1 MPTRRWSA
9 ALVAAGLVT
18 GTLAACSSPGDNNNS
33 SSDSSSTNSSAPFK
47 IGVVI
52 PISGPLATTSTVY
65 QAVAKN
71 LGTSKIPGTETI
83 DGRKVQ
89 VIIRDDLGT
98 GPGTS
103 SAVRQL
109 IDSDKVNAIIGPLY
123 TTEAETAL
131 PLIKKANLL
140 EIALS
145 GCPSCG
151 DGSQYPTTFSVESDR
166 PSQMPPTVQRMK
178 SLGITKVAVL
188 EADDASGTAYS
199 DSFNSEAKSAGIDI
213 VKTVHFATASVDLGT
228 QAAQLK
234 SSGAQAVY
242 LATAVPSDVAN
253 AAKAMKEAQYQPYVF
268 GNAAAAVDI
277 VSQAAGADWSKKWAA
292 SGYGKNATRP
302 DPAPQATEFAKTMES
317 IVGKAGL
324 AAPIDLS
331 GGVLDAFYLIKRS
344 VEGTHSSAGDKDAAW
359 LEQNGYPDGI
369 KANYS
374 FTDTQHNGMK
384 ADQQALVQPGTN
396 VDGIPLRA
404 GESG

>member
-1 MPTRRWSA
+1 MPSRRWSA

-18 GTLAACSSPGDNNNS
+18 GTLAACSSPGDSNNNNS
-33 SSDSSSTNSSAPFK
+33 SSSNSSAPFK
-47 IGVVI
+47 IGVLL
-52 PISGPLATTSTVY
+52 PESGPLATTSTVY

-83 DGRKVQ
+83 DGRQVKVI
-89 VIIRDDLGT
+89 VRDDLGT
-98 GPGTS
+98 GPGTA
-103 SAVRQL
+103 SATRQL
-109 IDSDKVNAIIGPLY
+109 LDSDNVDAIIGPLY
-123 TTEAETAL
+123 TDEAESAL
-131 PLIKKANLL
+131 PLIKKANVLD
-140 EIALS
+140 ISLS
-145 GCPSCG
+145 GCPDCG
-151 DGSQYPTTFSVESDR
+151 DGSAYPTTFSVESDR
-166 PSQMPPTVQRMK
+166 PSQMASTTDQMK
-178 SLGITKVAVL
+178 KLGITKVAML
-188 EADDASGTAYS
+188 EADDASGTAYA
-199 DSFNSEAKSAGIDI
+199 DSFNTQAKSAGID
-213 VKTVHFATASVDLGT
+213 VVTTVHFATAAVDLGT

-253 AAKAMKEAQYQPYVF
+253 AAKAMKEATYEPYVF

-292 SGYGKNATRP
+292 SGYGKNTTRP
-302 DPAPQATEFAKTMES
+302 DPAPQATAFSKTMES
-317 IVGKAGL
+317 LVGKAGL

-331 GGVLDAFYLIKRS
+331 AGVLDAFYLIKRS
-344 VEGTHSSAGDKDAAW
+344 AEGTHATAGDKLATW
-359 LEQNGYPDGI
+359 LEQNGYPEGI

>member
-1 MPTRRWSA
+1 MPSRRWSA

-18 GTLAACSSPGDNNNS
+18 GTLAACSSPGDSNS
-33 SSDSSSTNSSAPFK
+33 NDSSSTQSSGPFK
-47 IGVVI
+47 IGVII

-71 LGTSKIPGTETI
+71 LGTDKIPGTATI

-89 VIIRDDLGT
+89 VIMRDDLGT

-109 IDSDKVNAIIGPLY
+109 LDSDKVNAIIGPLY

-131 PLIKKANLL
+131 PLIKKANILD
-140 EIALS
+140 ISLS
-145 GCPSCG
+145 GCPQCG
-151 DGSQYPTTFSVESDR
+151 DGSAYPTTFSVESDR
-166 PSQMPPTVQRMK
+166 PSQMPATVARMK
-178 SLGITKVAVL
+178 ELGINKVAML
-188 EADDASGTAYS
+188 EADDASGTAYA
-199 DSFNSEAKSAGIDI
+199 DAFNAEAKKAGID
-213 VKTVHFATASVDLGT
+213 VVTTVHFATASVDLGT
-228 QAAQLK
+228 QAAKLK
-234 SSGAQAVY
+234 SSGAPAVY
-242 LATAVPSDVAN
+242 LATAVPNDVAS
-253 AAKAMKEAQYQPYVF
+253 AAKAMKEASYQPYVF

-277 VSQAAGADWSKKWAA
+277 VSQTAGPEWSKKWAS

-302 DPAPQATEFAKTMES
+302 DPAPQATKFAQTMES
-317 IVGKAGL
+317 LVGKAGL
-324 AAPIDLS
+324 EAPINLS
-331 GGVLDAFYLIKRS
+331 AGVLDAFNLIKRA
-344 VEGTHSSAGDKDAAW
+344 VEGTHSTAGDKLATW
-359 LEQNGYPDGI
+359 LEQNGYPEGI

-404 GESG
+404 GESD

>member
-1 MPTRRWSA
+1 MPSRRWSA

-18 GTLAACSSPGDNNNS
+18 GTLAACSSPGDSNNDNNS
-33 SSDSSSTNSSAPFK
+33 SSSQSSGPFK
-47 IGVVI
+47 IGVII

-71 LGTSKIPGTETI
+71 LGTDKIPGTSTI

-89 VIIRDDLGT
+89 VIVRDDLGT

-109 IDSDKVNAIIGPLY
+109 LDSDKVDAIIGPLY

-131 PLIKKANLL
+131 PLIKKANILD
-140 EIALS
+140 ISLS
-145 GCPSCG
+145 GCPQCG
-151 DGSQYPTTFSVESDR
+151 DGSAYPTTFSVESDR
-166 PSQMPPTVQRMK
+166 PSQMPPTVARMK
-178 SLGITKVAVL
+178 ELGITKVAML
-188 EADDASGTAYS
+188 QADDASGTAYA
-199 DSFNSEAKSAGIDI
+199 DAFNAEAKSGGID
-213 VKTVHFATASVDLGT
+213 VVTTVHFATASVDLGT
-228 QAAQLK
+228 QAAKLK

-253 AAKAMKEAQYQPYVF
+253 AAKAMKEASYQPYVF

-277 VSQAAGADWSKKWAA
+277 VSEAAGADWVKKWAS

-302 DPAPQATEFAKTMES
+302 DPAPQATQFAKTMEA

-324 AAPIDLS
+324 AAPINLS
-331 GGVLDAFYLIKRS
+331 AGVLDAFNLIKRG
-344 VEGTHSSAGDKDAAW
+344 VEGAHSSAGDKAATW
-359 LEQNGYPDGI
+359 LEQNGYPEGI

-404 GESG
+404 GASG